1 MAQKTVIPDKVQKDN
16 NSKKK
21 FKIKKHKDSEVDAD
35 IEIAED
41 GDYVVEKLSIDDLPT
56 KMNDGTA
63 IRWFNNFAIK
73 KNGNYINQSFK
84 VTIAG
89 LSSLRSANKKIV
101 IFDGNTNSGKPFVFE
116 GDITNDTLE
125 LTDGDPAV
133 GSSPP

>member
-73 KNGNYINQSFK
+73 KTGNYINQSFK

>member
-1 MAQKTVIPDKVQKDN
+1 MAQKTVIPDRVQKDN

-21 FKIKKHKDSEVDAD
+21 FKIQKHKDTEVDVD
-35 IEIAED
+35 VEIAEE

-63 IRWFNNFAIK
+63 IGWFNNFAIK

-84 VTIAG
+84 VKISG
-89 LSSLRSANKKIV
+89 LSAVRSANKKVV
-101 IFDGNTNSGKPFVFE
+101 IFDGNTNNGKPFVFE
-116 GDITNDTLE
+116 GDIVDDTLE